1 MNYNKINI
9 YTDLD
14 NPRKIMRLDELLEYR
29 KLYGYFSHM
38 YSVLIE
44 RIKYG
49 DKPIR
54 LARIDYRENYPPF
67 VDEFGNYYEYFY
79 LVD

>member
-9 YTDLD
+9 YTNIDSPL
-14 NPRKIMRLDELLEYR
+14 RFKKLEEMLEYR
-29 KLYGYFSHM
+29 PLYGYFSHM
-38 YSVLIE
+38 YDILIE

-49 DKPIR
+49 GKPDR
-54 LARIDYRENYPPF
+54 LARIDYRESYPPF

>member
-9 YTDLD
+9 YTELD
-14 NPRKIMRLDELLEYR
+14 NPQRFMRLEEMLEYR
-29 KLYGYFSHM
+29 SLYGYFSHM
-38 YSVLIE
+38 YEILIE

-49 DKPIR
+49 DKPDR
-54 LARIDYRENYPPF
+54 LVRIDHRENYPPY

-79 LVD
+79 LLD